1 MVLLWELLVLLFVL
15 FKQHVNNLL
24 KTHLLKR
31 MDKIKL
37 FVFVFPALEVNFD
50 PDSYTVNEGES
61 TQLTLELSSPADRQ
75 VSIDVTLN
83 PDSAIGKI
91 IAKLRSFFH
100 SHSFQWYFLFTLNA
114 FSLLLFCLF
123 VLAGSDY
130 TAQTTAVTFPVGQTS
145 RTVTVA
151 TLQDMISEST
161 EEFTATLSNP
171 VGGNFIVGSTGSA
184 TISILDD
191 DGR

>member
-75 VSIDVTLN
+75 VSVDVTLN

-91 IAKLRSFFH
+91 IAKLWSFF
-100 SHSFQWYFLFTLNA
+100 SFTFISMVFPIYTECIFITSFL
-114 FSLLLFCLF
+114 SFC
-123 VLAGSDY
+123 S
-130 TAQTTAVTFPVGQTS
+130 S
-145 RTVTVA
+145 W
-151 TLQDMISEST
+151 
-161 EEFTATLSNP
+161 
-171 VGGNFIVGSTGSA
+171 
-184 TISILDD
+184 
-191 DGR
+191 